1 LTSKPIVI
9 TMVTLLVLAVPAGV
23 LGISQTAQGQPLGQ
37 DIANQVL
44 DSVFGTNDD
53 DGGTEEED
61 GATETE
67 EEEEAI
73 TGDDNQDIDQTT
85 EQTNDQDQTANQ
97 PITQESS
104 QDETNIVDNDLE
116 TGDNSAIVAQANDA
130 TQEVTAAADASDADA
145 SAAAS
150 AESND
155 DDGDHHK
162 KGKKYDGHYSGS
174 SDSTSD
180 DTTSVANA
188 EAIVDAAAEATG
200 IQGDQNNTAD
210 VDQDSSVHD
219 VDLSNNVAFA
229 EDTNE
234 QIAVPISDQDQRA
247 ANLAEQRAANLD
259 VVDIDEDGTG
269 GTGTEPIRTFTCN
282 PSTLAGIAV
291 TRSGS
296 TCSATGDTNIITGG
310 VCDAVEGTRTVSG
323 GQNPQATCSF
333 PATAV

>member
-1 LTSKPIVI
+1 MTSKPIVI

-67 EEEEAI
+67 EEGI

-85 EQTNDQDQTANQ
+85 EQTNDQDQTAKQ
-97 PITQESS
+97 PITPESS
-104 QDETNIVDNDLE
+104 QDETNIVDDDLE

-150 AESND
+150 TESNY

-247 ANLAEQRAANLD
+247 ANLD

>member
-1 LTSKPIVI
+1 
-9 TMVTLLVLAVPAGV
+9 MVTLLILAVPVGV
-23 LGISQTAQGQPLGQ
+23 IGISQTAQAQPLGQ

-44 DSVFGTNDD
+44 ASVFGTNADD
-53 DGGTEEED
+53 GTEEE

-67 EEEEAI
+67 EEEEEI
-73 TGDDNQDIDQTT
+73 TGDDNQDIDQTN
-85 EQTNDQDQTANQ
+85 EQTNDQDQTASQ

-116 TGDNSAIVAQANDA
+116 TGDNTATVAQPNDA

-145 SAAAS
+145 SAKAS
-150 AESND
+150 AEND
-155 DDGDHHK
+155 DDGDHYK
-162 KGKKYDGHYSGS
+162 KGKKHDGHYSGS

-200 IQGDQNNTAD
+200 IVDQNNSAD
-210 VDQDSSVHD
+210 VDQDSSIHD
-219 VDLSNNVAFA
+219 VDLSNNVAFGD
-229 EDTNE
+229 DTNE
-234 QIAVPISDQDQRA
+234 QIAIPITDQDQRA
-247 ANLAEQRAANLD
+247 ANLAANLAAN
-259 VVDIDEDGTG
+259 IDEEYGFQQTGTG
-269 GTGTEPIRTFTCN
+269 GTGTEPITFTCD
-282 PSTLAGIAV
+282 PSTLAGIPV

-333 PATAV
+333 PATEV